1 MKLKIISII
10 VIITLFTTVNQLY
23 SQSFMS
29 IDKVVIDAGHGGKD
43 PGTIGKHSKEK
54 TIALAIALKLGKLI
68 NENLKDVDIIYTRDN
83 DVFVELYK
91 RAEIANKAKADL
103 FISIHCNSINSTR
116 AKGTETWI
124 MGNHRSAKN
133 LEVAKKENA
142 AILLESDYSKNY
154 DNFDPNS
161 AESYI
166 TFSLIQNAYRE
177 QSMQLAESVQDQFEN
192 RVHRINRGVKEA
204 GFLVLVYTTMPS
216 ILIETGFLSN
226 PEEEKFLLSENG
238 QDYIASAIYR
248 AFKAYKISIESN
260 NTDSNIQSN
269 TTIPEEVIVETQKT
283 PLDSK
288 KESVTSNNTE
298 NELYVYFGVQFMNS
312 TKELNIE
319 NNFSDVKDVWLYK
332 QNGMY
337 KYVSGK
343 YLSFKEASKAKK
355 VVKTKGYND
364 AFVVSFINGKRVSRA
379 EAEQKIK
386 ELE

>member
-1 MKLKIISII
+1 MKLKNIPII
-10 VIITLFTTVNQLY
+10 VFVILLLTVNQLY

-43 PGTIGKHSKEK
+43 PGTVGKHSKEK
-54 TIALAIALKLGKLI
+54 TIALSIALKLGKLI

-91 RAEIANKAKADL
+91 RADIANKAKADL

-177 QSMQLAESVQDQFEN
+177 QSMQLAESVQNQFEN

-226 PEEEKFLLSENG
+226 PEEEKFLLSEKG

-248 AFKAYKISIESN
+248 AFKGYKISIEGDNSN
-260 NTDSNIQSN
+260 SKFQSNIDV
-269 TTIPEEVIVETQKT
+269 PKEVVVESQLTSKV
-283 PLDSK
+283 SK
-288 KESVTSNNTE
+288 KDSTTTNKPNK
-298 NELYVYFGVQFMNS
+298 ELEVYFGIQFMNS
-312 TKELNIE
+312 TKELSIE
-319 NNFSDVKDVWLYK
+319 KKFSSIEDVWFYNQK
-332 QNGMY
+332 GMY

-343 YLSFKEASKAKK
+343 YSSFKEASKAKK
-355 VVKTKGYND
+355 AVKAHGYND
-364 AFVVSFINGKRVSRA
+364 AFVVSFIQGKRVSRS